1 MSKEDAQ
8 ATEGAKLEE
17 TTPAVEQPAEPQ
29 AAEPQTTE
37 PKEPTEPT
45 TDWKANSR
53 KWEDR
58 AKSNKEQLD
67 AALEKIEELQAA
79 QATST
84 NEQLEKANAE
94 IAELK
99 LKIKVS
105 KETGVPVELLQG
117 SDEEAI
123 TASAN
128 ALTSYAQ
135 SFVKSNAAYPL
146 DKGGAAQTHAV
157 DLNKIDDPLEYV
169 RVRSKQLSN
178 L

>member
-1 MSKEDAQ
+1 MSQEETQ
-8 ATEGAKLEE
+8 AIEGAKLEDTE
-17 TTPAVEQPAEPQ
+17 ATAEVEQPQAE
-29 AAEPQTTE
+29 E
-37 PKEPTEPT
+37 PKEQAEPAEPT

-67 AALEKIEELQAA
+67 AALKEIEELKAS
-79 QATST
+79 QATNT
-84 NEQLEKANAE
+84 TEQLEQANAK
-94 IAELK
+94 IAELQ

-105 KETGVPVELLQG
+105 KDTGVPVELLQG
-117 SDEEAI
+117 SDEDAI

-135 SFVKSNAAYPL
+135 SFAKSNAAYPL
-146 DKGGAAQTHAV
+146 DKGGAAHSTAGNV
-157 DLNKIDDPLEYV
+157 EDIADPV
-169 RVRSKQLSN
+169 ARVQARARTL

>member
-1 MSKEDAQ
+1 MSQEETQ

-17 TTPAVEQPAEPQ
+17 TAATVEAEQPQAE
-29 AAEPQTTE
+29 E
-37 PKEPTEPT
+37 PKEQAEPTEPT

-67 AALEKIEELQAA
+67 AALKEIEELKAS
-79 QATST
+79 QATNT
-84 NEQLEKANAE
+84 TEQLEQANAK

-105 KETGVPVELLQG
+105 TETGVPVELLQG
-117 SDEEAI
+117 SDEDAI

-135 SFVKSNAAYPL
+135 SFAKSNAAYPL
-146 DKGGAAQTHAV
+146 DKGGAAHSTAGNV
-157 DLNKIDDPLEYV
+157 EDIADPV
-169 RVRSKQLSN
+169 ARVQARARTL

>member
-1 MSKEDAQ
+1 MSQEETQ
-8 ATEGAKLEE
+8 AIEGAKLEE
-17 TTPAVEQPAEPQ
+17 TTATAEVEQPQAEEPKEQAEP
-29 AAEPQTTE
+29 T
-37 PKEPTEPT
+37 EPTEPT

-67 AALEKIEELQAA
+67 EALKKIEELQAS
-79 QATST
+79 QATNA
-84 NEQLEKANAE
+84 NEQLEQANAK
-94 IAELK
+94 IAELQ

-105 KETGVPVELLQG
+105 KDTGVPVELLQG

-135 SFVKSNAAYPL
+135 SFAKSNAAYPL
-146 DKGGAAQTHAV
+146 DKGGAAHSTAGNV
-157 DLNKIDDPLEYV
+157 EDIADPV
-169 RVRSKQLSN
+169 ARVQARARTL

>member
-1 MSKEDAQ
+1 MSQEETQ
-8 ATEGAKLEE
+8 AIEGAKLEE
-17 TTPAVEQPAEPQ
+17 TVETVEVEQPQAE
-29 AAEPQTTE
+29 E
-37 PKEPTEPT
+37 PKEQAEPTEPT

-67 AALEKIEELQAA
+67 AALKEIEELKAS
-79 QATST
+79 QATNT
-84 NEQLEKANAE
+84 TEQLEQANAK
-94 IAELK
+94 IAELQ

-105 KETGVPVELLQG
+105 KDTGVPVELLQG
-117 SDEEAI
+117 SDEDAI

-135 SFVKSNAAYPL
+135 SFAKSNAAYPL
-146 DKGGAAQTHAV
+146 DKGGAAHSTAGNV
-157 DLNKIDDPLEYV
+157 EDIADPV
-169 RVRSKQLSN
+169 ARVQARARTL

>member
-1 MSKEDAQ
+1 MSQEETQ

-17 TTPAVEQPAEPQ
+17 TAATAEVEQPQAE
-29 AAEPQTTE
+29 E
-37 PKEPTEPT
+37 PKEQAEPTEPT

-67 AALEKIEELQAA
+67 AALKKIDELQAS
-79 QATST
+79 QATDT
-84 NEQLEKANAE
+84 TEQLEQANAK

-105 KETGVPVELLQG
+105 KDKGVPVELLQG

-135 SFVKSNAAYPL
+135 SFAKSNAAYPL
-146 DKGGAAQTHAV
+146 DKGGAAHSTAGNV
-157 DLNKIDDPLEYV
+157 EDIADPV
-169 RVRSKQLSN
+169 ARVQARARTL

>member
-1 MSKEDAQ
+1 MSQEETQ
-8 ATEGAKLEE
+8 ATEGAKLEDTE
-17 TTPAVEQPAEPQ
+17 ATVEVEQPQAE
-29 AAEPQTTE
+29 E
-37 PKEPTEPT
+37 PKEQEEPKEPT

-67 AALEKIEELQAA
+67 AALKEIEELKAS
-79 QATST
+79 QATNA
-84 NEQLEKANAE
+84 NEQLEQANAK
-94 IAELK
+94 IAELQ

-117 SDEEAI
+117 SDEDAI
-123 TASAN
+123 TASAE

-135 SFVKSNAAYPL
+135 SFAKSNAAYPL

>member
-1 MSKEDAQ
+1 MSQEETQ
-8 ATEGAKLEE
+8 ATESAKLEE
-17 TTPAVEQPAEPQ
+17 TAATVEVEQPQAE
-29 AAEPQTTE
+29 E
-37 PKEPTEPT
+37 PKEQAEPTEPT

-67 AALEKIEELQAA
+67 ATLKELEELKAS
-79 QATST
+79 QATNT
-84 NEQLEKANAE
+84 TEQLEQANAK
-94 IAELK
+94 IAELQ

-105 KETGVPVELLQG
+105 KDTGVPVELLQG
-117 SDEEAI
+117 SDEDAI

-135 SFVKSNAAYPL
+135 SFAKSNAAYPL
-146 DKGGAAQTHAV
+146 DKGGAAHSTAGNV
-157 DLNKIDDPLEYV
+157 EDIADPV
-169 RVRSKQLSN
+169 ARVQARARTL

>member
-1 MSKEDAQ
+1 MSQEETQ
-8 ATEGAKLEE
+8 ATEGAKLEDTAATAE
-17 TTPAVEQPAEPQ
+17 VEQPQAE
-29 AAEPQTTE
+29 E
-37 PKEPTEPT
+37 PKEQAEPTEPT

-67 AALEKIEELQAA
+67 ATLKELEELKAS
-79 QATST
+79 QATNA
-84 NEQLEKANAE
+84 NEQLELANAK
-94 IAELK
+94 IAELQ

-105 KETGVPVELLQG
+105 KDTGVPVELLQG

-135 SFVKSNAAYPL
+135 SFAKSTAAYPL
-146 DKGGAAQTHAV
+146 DKGGAAHSTAGSV
-157 DLNKIDDPLEYV
+157 EDIADPV
-169 RVRSKQLSN
+169 ARVQARARTL

>member
-1 MSKEDAQ
+1 MSQEETQ

-17 TTPAVEQPAEPQ
+17 SAATVEVEQPQAE
-29 AAEPQTTE
+29 E
-37 PKEPTEPT
+37 PKEQAEPTEPT

-58 AKSNKEQLD
+58 AKSNKEQLT
-67 AALEKIEELQAA
+67 AALKEIEELKAS
-79 QATST
+79 QATNT
-84 NEQLEKANAE
+84 TEQLEQANAK
-94 IAELK
+94 IAELQ

-105 KETGVPVELLQG
+105 KDTGVPVELLQG

-123 TASAN
+123 TASAD

-135 SFVKSNAAYPL
+135 SFAKSNAAYPL
-146 DKGGAAQTHAV
+146 DKGGAAHSTAGNIE
-157 DLNKIDDPLEYV
+157 DIADPV
-169 RVRSKQLSN
+169 ARVQARARTL

>member
-1 MSKEDAQ
+1 MSQEETQ

-17 TTPAVEQPAEPQ
+17 TVETVEVEQSQAE
-29 AAEPQTTE
+29 E
-37 PKEPTEPT
+37 PKEQAEPTEPT

-67 AALEKIEELQAA
+67 AALKEIEELKAS
-79 QATST
+79 QATNA
-84 NEQLEKANAE
+84 NEQLEQANAK
-94 IAELK
+94 IAELQ

-105 KETGVPVELLQG
+105 TETGVPVELLQG

-135 SFVKSNAAYPL
+135 SFAKSNAAYPL
-146 DKGGAAQTHAV
+146 DKGGAAHSTAGNV
-157 DLNKIDDPLEYV
+157 EDIADPV
-169 RVRSKQLSN
+169 ARVQARARTL

>member
-1 MSKEDAQ
+1 MSQEETQ
-8 ATEGAKLEE
+8 AIEGAKLEDTE
-17 TTPAVEQPAEPQ
+17 ATAEVEQPQAE
-29 AAEPQTTE
+29 E
-37 PKEPTEPT
+37 PKEQAEPTEPT

-67 AALEKIEELQAA
+67 AALKEIEELKAS
-79 QATST
+79 QATNT
-84 NEQLEKANAE
+84 NEQLEQANAK
-94 IAELK
+94 IAELQ

-117 SDEEAI
+117 SDEDAI

-135 SFVKSNAAYPL
+135 SFAKSTAAYPL
-146 DKGGAAQTHAV
+146 DKGGAAHSTAGNV
-157 DLNKIDDPLEYV
+157 EDIADPV
-169 RVRSKQLSN
+169 ARVQARARTL

>member
-1 MSKEDAQ
+1 MSQEETQ

-17 TTPAVEQPAEPQ
+17 TTATATVEQSRAE
-29 AAEPQTTE
+29 E
-37 PKEPTEPT
+37 PKEQAEPA

-67 AALEKIEELQAA
+67 ATLKELEEVKAS
-79 QATST
+79 QATNT
-84 NEQLEKANAE
+84 NEQLEQANAK
-94 IAELK
+94 IAELQ

-117 SDEEAI
+117 SDEDAI

-135 SFVKSNAAYPL
+135 SFAKSTAAYPL
-146 DKGGAAQTHAV
+146 DKGGAAHSTAGNV
-157 DLNKIDDPLEYV
+157 EDIADPV
-169 RVRSKQLSN
+169 ARVQARARTL

>member
-1 MSKEDAQ
+1 MSQEETQ

-17 TTPAVEQPAEPQ
+17 TAATAEVEQPQAE
-29 AAEPQTTE
+29 E
-37 PKEPTEPT
+37 PKEQAEPTEPT

-67 AALEKIEELQAA
+67 ATLKELEELKAS
-79 QATST
+79 QATNA
-84 NEQLEKANAE
+84 NEQLELANAK
-94 IAELK
+94 IAELQ

-105 KETGVPVELLQG
+105 KDTGVPVELLQG
-117 SDEEAI
+117 SDEDAI

-135 SFVKSNAAYPL
+135 SFAKSNAAYPL
-146 DKGGAAQTHAV
+146 DKGGAAHSTAGNV
-157 DLNKIDDPLEYV
+157 EDIADPV
-169 RVRSKQLSN
+169 ARVQARARTL

>member
-1 MSKEDAQ
+1 MSQEETQ
-8 ATEGAKLEE
+8 AIEGAKLEDTE
-17 TTPAVEQPAEPQ
+17 ATAEVEQPQAE
-29 AAEPQTTE
+29 E
-37 PKEPTEPT
+37 PKEQAEPTEPT

-67 AALEKIEELQAA
+67 AALKEIEELKAS
-79 QATST
+79 QATNT
-84 NEQLEKANAE
+84 TEQLEQANAK
-94 IAELK
+94 IAELQ

-105 KETGVPVELLQG
+105 KDTGVPVELLQG
-117 SDEEAI
+117 SDEDAI

-135 SFVKSNAAYPL
+135 SFAKSNAAYPL
-146 DKGGAAQTHAV
+146 DKGGAAHSTAGNV
-157 DLNKIDDPLEYV
+157 EDIADPV
-169 RVRSKQLSN
+169 ARVQERARTL

>member
-1 MSKEDAQ
+1 MSQEETQ
-8 ATEGAKLEE
+8 AIEGAKLEDTE
-17 TTPAVEQPAEPQ
+17 ATAEVEQPQAE
-29 AAEPQTTE
+29 E
-37 PKEPTEPT
+37 PKEQAEPTEPT

-67 AALEKIEELQAA
+67 AALKEIEELKAS
-79 QATST
+79 QATNT
-84 NEQLEKANAE
+84 TEQLEQANAK
-94 IAELK
+94 IAELQ

-105 KETGVPVELLQG
+105 KDTGVPVELLQG

-135 SFVKSNAAYPL
+135 SFAKSTAAYPL
-146 DKGGAAQTHAV
+146 DKGGAAHSTAGNV
-157 DLNKIDDPLEYV
+157 EDIADPV
-169 RVRSKQLSN
+169 ARVQARARTL

>member
-1 MSKEDAQ
+1 MSQEETQ
-8 ATEGAKLEE
+8 AIEGAKLEDTE
-17 TTPAVEQPAEPQ
+17 ATAEVEQPQAE
-29 AAEPQTTE
+29 E
-37 PKEPTEPT
+37 PKEQAEPTEPT

-67 AALEKIEELQAA
+67 AALKEIEELKAS
-79 QATST
+79 QATNT
-84 NEQLEKANAE
+84 TEQLEQANAK
-94 IAELK
+94 IAELQ

-105 KETGVPVELLQG
+105 KDTGVPVELLQG
-117 SDEEAI
+117 SDEDAI

-135 SFVKSNAAYPL
+135 SFAKSNAAYPL
-146 DKGGAAQTHAV
+146 DKGGAAHSTAGNV
-157 DLNKIDDPLEYV
+157 EDIADPV
-169 RVRSKQLSN
+169 ARVQARARTL

>member
-1 MSKEDAQ
+1 MSQEETQ
-8 ATEGAKLEE
+8 AIEGAKLEDAE
-17 TTPAVEQPAEPQ
+17 ATAEVEQPQAE
-29 AAEPQTTE
+29 E
-37 PKEPTEPT
+37 PKEQSEPTEPT
-45 TDWKANSR
+45 TDWKASSR

-67 AALEKIEELQAA
+67 AALKEIEELKAS
-79 QATST
+79 QATNT
-84 NEQLEKANAE
+84 TEQLEQANAK
-94 IAELK
+94 IAELQ

-117 SDEEAI
+117 SDEDAI

-135 SFVKSNAAYPL
+135 SFAKSNAAYPL
-146 DKGGAAQTHAV
+146 DKGGAAHSTAGNV
-157 DLNKIDDPLEYV
+157 EDIADPV
-169 RVRSKQLSN
+169 ARVQARARTL

>member
-1 MSKEDAQ
+1 MSQEETQ

-17 TTPAVEQPAEPQ
+17 TAATAEVEQPQAE
-29 AAEPQTTE
+29 E
-37 PKEPTEPT
+37 PKEQAEPTEPT

-67 AALEKIEELQAA
+67 ATLKELEELKASQAA
-79 QATST
+79 NTT
-84 NEQLEKANAE
+84 EQLEQANAK
-94 IAELK
+94 IAELQ

-117 SDEEAI
+117 SDEDAI

-135 SFVKSNAAYPL
+135 SFAKSNAAYPL
-146 DKGGAAQTHAV
+146 DKGGAAHSTAGNV
-157 DLNKIDDPLEYV
+157 EDIADPV
-169 RVRSKQLSN
+169 ARVQARARTL

>member
-1 MSKEDAQ
+1 MSQEETQ

-17 TTPAVEQPAEPQ
+17 TTATAEVEQPQAE
-29 AAEPQTTE
+29 E
-37 PKEPTEPT
+37 PKEQAEPTEPT

-67 AALEKIEELQAA
+67 AALKKIDELQAS
-79 QATST
+79 QATDT
-84 NEQLEKANAE
+84 TEQLEQANAK
-94 IAELK
+94 IAELQ

-105 KETGVPVELLQG
+105 KDTGVPVELLQG
-117 SDEEAI
+117 SDEDAI

-135 SFVKSNAAYPL
+135 SFAKSNAAYPL
-146 DKGGAAQTHAV
+146 DKGGAAHSTAGNV
-157 DLNKIDDPLEYV
+157 EDIADPV
-169 RVRSKQLSN
+169 ARVQARARTL

>member
-1 MSKEDAQ
+1 MSQEETQ
-8 ATEGAKLEE
+8 AIEGAKLEDTE
-17 TTPAVEQPAEPQ
+17 ATAEVEQPQAE
-29 AAEPQTTE
+29 E
-37 PKEPTEPT
+37 PKEQAEPTEPT

-67 AALEKIEELQAA
+67 AALKEIEELKAS
-79 QATST
+79 QATNT
-84 NEQLEKANAE
+84 TEQLEQANAK
-94 IAELK
+94 IAELQ

-105 KETGVPVELLQG
+105 KDTGVPVELLQG
-117 SDEEAI
+117 SDEDAI

-135 SFVKSNAAYPL
+135 SFAKSTAAYPL
-146 DKGGAAQTHAV
+146 DKGGAAHSTAGNV
-157 DLNKIDDPLEYV
+157 EDIADPV
-169 RVRSKQLSN
+169 ARVQARARTL

>member
-1 MSKEDAQ
+1 MSQEETQ
-8 ATEGAKLEE
+8 AIEGAKLEDTE
-17 TTPAVEQPAEPQ
+17 ATAEVEQPQAE
-29 AAEPQTTE
+29 E
-37 PKEPTEPT
+37 PKEQAEPTEPT

-58 AKSNKEQLD
+58 AKSNKEQLE
-67 AALEKIEELQAA
+67 ATLKELEELKAS
-79 QATST
+79 QATNA
-84 NEQLEKANAE
+84 NEQLELANAK
-94 IAELK
+94 IAELQ

-105 KETGVPVELLQG
+105 KDTGVPVELLQG

-135 SFVKSNAAYPL
+135 SFAKSNAAYPL
-146 DKGGAAQTHAV
+146 DKGGAAHSTAGNV
-157 DLNKIDDPLEYV
+157 EDIADPV
-169 RVRSKQLSN
+169 ARVQARARTL

>member
-1 MSKEDAQ
+1 MSQEETQ
-8 ATEGAKLEE
+8 ATEGAKLEDTE
-17 TTPAVEQPAEPQ
+17 ATAEVEQPQAE
-29 AAEPQTTE
+29 E
-37 PKEPTEPT
+37 PKEQAEPTEPT

-67 AALEKIEELQAA
+67 EALKKIEELQAS
-79 QATST
+79 QATNA
-84 NEQLEKANAE
+84 NEQLEQANAK
-94 IAELK
+94 IAELQ

-105 KETGVPVELLQG
+105 KDTGVPVELLQG

-135 SFVKSNAAYPL
+135 SFAKSNAAYPL
-146 DKGGAAQTHAV
+146 DKGGAAHSTAGNV
-157 DLNKIDDPLEYV
+157 EDIADPV
-169 RVRSKQLSN
+169 ARVQARARTL

>member
-1 MSKEDAQ
+1 MSQEETQ
-8 ATEGAKLEE
+8 ATESAKLEE
-17 TTPAVEQPAEPQ
+17 TTATAEVEQPQAEEPTEQ
-29 AAEPQTTE
+29 A
-37 PKEPTEPT
+37 EPTEPT

-67 AALEKIEELQAA
+67 AALKEIEELKAS
-79 QATST
+79 QATNA
-84 NEQLEKANAE
+84 NEQLEQANAK

-135 SFVKSNAAYPL
+135 SFAKSNAAYPL
-146 DKGGAAQTHAV
+146 DKGGAAHSTAGNV
-157 DLNKIDDPLEYV
+157 EDIADPV
-169 RVRSKQLSN
+169 ARVQARARTL

>member
-1 MSKEDAQ
+1 MSQEETQ
-8 ATEGAKLEE
+8 AIEGAKLEDTAATAE
-17 TTPAVEQPAEPQ
+17 VEQPQAE
-29 AAEPQTTE
+29 E
-37 PKEPTEPT
+37 PKEQAEPTEPT

-67 AALEKIEELQAA
+67 ATLKELEELKAS
-79 QATST
+79 QATNT
-84 NEQLEKANAE
+84 TEQLEQANAK

-105 KETGVPVELLQG
+105 TETGVPVELLQG

-135 SFVKSNAAYPL
+135 SFAKSNAAYPL
-146 DKGGAAQTHAV
+146 DKGGAAHSTAGNV
-157 DLNKIDDPLEYV
+157 EDIADPV
-169 RVRSKQLSN
+169 ARVQARARTL

>member
-1 MSKEDAQ
+1 MSQEETQ

-17 TTPAVEQPAEPQ
+17 SAATAEVEQPQAE
-29 AAEPQTTE
+29 E
-37 PKEPTEPT
+37 PKEQAEPTEPT

-67 AALEKIEELQAA
+67 AALKEIEELKAS
-79 QATST
+79 QATNT
-84 NEQLEKANAE
+84 TEQLEQANAK
-94 IAELK
+94 IAELQ

-105 KETGVPVELLQG
+105 KDTGVPVELLHG

-135 SFVKSNAAYPL
+135 SFAKSNAAYPL
-146 DKGGAAQTHAV
+146 DKGGAAHSTAGNV
-157 DLNKIDDPLEYV
+157 EDIADPV
-169 RVRSKQLSN
+169 ARVQARARTL

>member
-1 MSKEDAQ
+1 MSQEETQ
-8 ATEGAKLEE
+8 AIEGAKLEE
-17 TTPAVEQPAEPQ
+17 TVATAEVEQSQAVEP
-29 AAEPQTTE
+29 T
-37 PKEPTEPT
+37 EPTEPT

-67 AALEKIEELQAA
+67 AALKEIEELKASQAA
-79 QATST
+79 NT
-84 NEQLEKANAE
+84 NEQLEQANAK
-94 IAELK
+94 IAELQ

-105 KETGVPVELLQG
+105 KDTGVPVELLQG

-135 SFVKSNAAYPL
+135 SFAKSNAAYPL
-146 DKGGAAQTHAV
+146 DKGGAAHSTAGNV
-157 DLNKIDDPLEYV
+157 EDIADPV
-169 RVRSKQLSN
+169 ARVQARARTL

>member
-1 MSKEDAQ
+1 MSQEDTQ

-17 TTPAVEQPAEPQ
+17 TAPTVEQPAEPQ
-29 AAEPQTTE
+29 ATEPQTAE
-37 PKEPTEPT
+37 PKEQEEPT

-67 AALEKIEELQAA
+67 AALEKIGELQAA

-99 LKIKVS
+99 LKIKIS
-105 KETGVPVELLQG
+105 KDTGVPVELLQG

-135 SFVKSNAAYPL
+135 SFAAYPL
-146 DKGGAAQTHAV
+146 DKGGAAHSTTGNVEDIA
-157 DLNKIDDPLEYV
+157 DPV
-169 RVRSKQLSN
+169 ARVQARARTL

>member
-1 MSKEDAQ
+1 MSQEETQ

-17 TTPAVEQPAEPQ
+17 TAATAEVEQPQAE
-29 AAEPQTTE
+29 E
-37 PKEPTEPT
+37 PKEQAEPTEPT

-67 AALEKIEELQAA
+67 AALKEIEELKAS
-79 QATST
+79 QATNA
-84 NEQLEKANAE
+84 NEQLEQANAK
-94 IAELK
+94 IAELQ

-105 KETGVPVELLQG
+105 KDTGVPVELLQG
-117 SDEEAI
+117 SDEDAI

-135 SFVKSNAAYPL
+135 SFAKSNAAYPL
-146 DKGGAAQTHAV
+146 DKGGAAHSTAGNV
-157 DLNKIDDPLEYV
+157 EDIADPV
-169 RVRSKQLSN
+169 ARVQARARTL

>member
-1 MSKEDAQ
+1 MSQEETQ
-8 ATEGAKLEE
+8 ATEGAKLEDTAATVE
-17 TTPAVEQPAEPQ
+17 VEQPQAE
-29 AAEPQTTE
+29 E
-37 PKEPTEPT
+37 PKEQAEPTEPT

-67 AALEKIEELQAA
+67 ATLKELEELKAS
-79 QATST
+79 QATNT
-84 NEQLEKANAE
+84 TEQLEQANAK

-105 KETGVPVELLQG
+105 TETGVPVELLQG

-135 SFVKSNAAYPL
+135 SFAKSNAAYPL
-146 DKGGAAQTHAV
+146 DKGGAAHSTAGNV
-157 DLNKIDDPLEYV
+157 EDIADPV
-169 RVRSKQLSN
+169 ARVQARARTL

>member
-1 MSKEDAQ
+1 MSQEETQ

-17 TTPAVEQPAEPQ
+17 TAATAEVEQPQAE
-29 AAEPQTTE
+29 E
-37 PKEPTEPT
+37 PKEQAEPTEQT

-67 AALEKIEELQAA
+67 AALKEIEELKAS
-79 QATST
+79 QATNAT
-84 NEQLEKANAE
+84 EQLEQANAK
-94 IAELK
+94 IAELQ

-105 KETGVPVELLQG
+105 TKTGVPVELLQG

-135 SFVKSNAAYPL
+135 SFAKSNAAYPL
-146 DKGGAAQTHAV
+146 DKGGAAHSTAGNV
-157 DLNKIDDPLEYV
+157 EDIADPV
-169 RVRSKQLSN
+169 ARVQARARTL

>member
-1 MSKEDAQ
+1 MSQEETQ

-17 TTPAVEQPAEPQ
+17 TVETVETVEVEQSQAE
-29 AAEPQTTE
+29 E
-37 PKEPTEPT
+37 PKEQAEPT

-67 AALEKIEELQAA
+67 EALKKIEELQAS
-79 QATST
+79 QATNA
-84 NEQLEKANAE
+84 NEQLEQANAK
-94 IAELK
+94 IAELQ

-105 KETGVPVELLQG
+105 KDTGVPVELLQG

-135 SFVKSNAAYPL
+135 SFAKSNAAYPL
-146 DKGGAAQTHAV
+146 DKGGAAHSTAGNV
-157 DLNKIDDPLEYV
+157 EDIADPV
-169 RVRSKQLSN
+169 ARVQARARTL

>member
-1 MSKEDAQ
+1 MSQEETQ
-8 ATEGAKLEE
+8 ATEGAKLEDTAATAE
-17 TTPAVEQPAEPQ
+17 VEQPQAE
-29 AAEPQTTE
+29 E
-37 PKEPTEPT
+37 PKEQAEPTEPT

-67 AALEKIEELQAA
+67 ATLKELEELKAS
-79 QATST
+79 QATNT
-84 NEQLEKANAE
+84 TEQLEQANAK
-94 IAELK
+94 IAELQ

-135 SFVKSNAAYPL
+135 SFAKSNAAYPL
-146 DKGGAAQTHAV
+146 DKGGAAHSTAGNV
-157 DLNKIDDPLEYV
+157 EDIADPV
-169 RVRSKQLSN
+169 ARVQARARTL

>member
-1 MSKEDAQ
+1 MSQEETQ

-17 TTPAVEQPAEPQ
+17 TVETVEVEQSQAE
-29 AAEPQTTE
+29 E
-37 PKEPTEPT
+37 PKEQAEPTEPT

-67 AALEKIEELQAA
+67 AALKKIDELQAS
-79 QATST
+79 QATNA
-84 NEQLEKANAE
+84 NEQLEQANAK
-94 IAELK
+94 IAELQ

-105 KETGVPVELLQG
+105 KDTGVPVELLQG
-117 SDEEAI
+117 SDEDAI

-135 SFVKSNAAYPL
+135 SFAKSNAAYPL
-146 DKGGAAQTHAV
+146 DKGGAAHSTAGNV
-157 DLNKIDDPLEYV
+157 EDIADPV
-169 RVRSKQLSN
+169 ARVQARARTL

>member
-1 MSKEDAQ
+1 MSQEETQ

-17 TTPAVEQPAEPQ
+17 TTATAEVEQPQAE
-29 AAEPQTTE
+29 E
-37 PKEPTEPT
+37 PKEQVEPTEPT

-67 AALEKIEELQAA
+67 AALKEIEELKAS
-79 QATST
+79 QATNT
-84 NEQLEKANAE
+84 TEQLEQANAK

-135 SFVKSNAAYPL
+135 SFAKSNAAYPL
-146 DKGGAAQTHAV
+146 DKGGAAHSTAGNV
-157 DLNKIDDPLEYV
+157 EDIADPV
-169 RVRSKQLSN
+169 ARVQARARTL

>member
-1 MSKEDAQ
+1 MSQEETQ

-17 TTPAVEQPAEPQ
+17 TTATAEVEQPQAE
-29 AAEPQTTE
+29 E
-37 PKEPTEPT
+37 PKEQAEPTEPT

-67 AALEKIEELQAA
+67 AALKEIEELKAS
-79 QATST
+79 QATNT
-84 NEQLEKANAE
+84 NEQLEQANAK

-135 SFVKSNAAYPL
+135 SFAKSNAAYPL
-146 DKGGAAQTHAV
+146 DKGGAAHSTAGNV
-157 DLNKIDDPLEYV
+157 EDIADPV
-169 RVRSKQLSN
+169 ARVQARARTL

>member
-1 MSKEDAQ
+1 MSQEETQ

-17 TTPAVEQPAEPQ
+17 SAATAEVEQPQAEEPKEQAEP
-29 AAEPQTTE
+29 T
-37 PKEPTEPT
+37 EPTEPT

-67 AALEKIEELQAA
+67 AALKEIEELKAS
-79 QATST
+79 QATNT
-84 NEQLEKANAE
+84 TEQLEQANAK

-105 KETGVPVELLQG
+105 TETGVPVELLQG

-135 SFVKSNAAYPL
+135 SFAKSNAAYPL
-146 DKGGAAQTHAV
+146 DKGGAAHSTAGNV
-157 DLNKIDDPLEYV
+157 EDIADPV
-169 RVRSKQLSN
+169 ARVQARARTL

>member
-1 MSKEDAQ
+1 MSQEETQ

-17 TTPAVEQPAEPQ
+17 TVETVEVEQSQAE
-29 AAEPQTTE
+29 
-37 PKEPTEPT
+37 EPT

-67 AALEKIEELQAA
+67 ATLKELEELKAS
-79 QATST
+79 QATNT
-84 NEQLEKANAE
+84 TEQLEQANAK

-105 KETGVPVELLQG
+105 KDTGVPVELLQG

-135 SFVKSNAAYPL
+135 SFAKSNAAYPL
-146 DKGGAAQTHAV
+146 DKGGAAHSTAGNV
-157 DLNKIDDPLEYV
+157 EDIADPV
-169 RVRSKQLSN
+169 ARVQARARTL

>member
-1 MSKEDAQ
+1 MSQEETQ

-17 TTPAVEQPAEPQ
+17 SAATVEVEQPQAE
-29 AAEPQTTE
+29 E
-37 PKEPTEPT
+37 PKEQAEPTEPT

-67 AALEKIEELQAA
+67 AALKEIEELKAS
-79 QATST
+79 QATNT
-84 NEQLEKANAE
+84 TEQLEQANAK
-94 IAELK
+94 IAELQ

-105 KETGVPVELLQG
+105 KDTGVPVELLQG

-123 TASAN
+123 TASAD

-135 SFVKSNAAYPL
+135 SFAKSNAAYPL
-146 DKGGAAQTHAV
+146 DKGGAAHSTAGNV
-157 DLNKIDDPLEYV
+157 EDIADPV
-169 RVRSKQLSN
+169 ARVQARARTL